1 MSTLRRQLE
10 ERRLERQQ
18 NREENEPVCFGTKID
33 RSAMFIDFVLADG
46 RIQGFPIN
54 HLLNYSFE
62 PKGDAV
68 GHIAGGSSE
77 GAGDRLRLFFSTH
90 DVTLTGYRLQKL
102 LDPLRS
108 GCIESIRALPGRY
121 SNLRIS
127 ASRRPSSPK
136 SPSRRLTNVS
146 KRRK

>member
-18 NREENEPVCFGTKID
+18 NREEHEPVCFGTKID
-33 RSAMFIDFVLADG
+33 HSAMFIDFVLTDG

-62 PKGDAV
+62 PKSEGI
-68 GHIAGGSSE
+68 GYMAGGSS
-77 GAGDRLRLFFSTH
+77 GGSGDRLRLFFSTH
-90 DVTLTGYRLQKL
+90 DVTLTGYRLHKL

-108 GCIESIRALPGRY
+108 GRIESIRALPSRY
-121 SNLRIS
+121 SNLRIEE
-127 ASRRPSSPK
+127 AFVAEITIAPANQRE
-136 SPSRRLTNVS
+136 
-146 KRRK
+146 